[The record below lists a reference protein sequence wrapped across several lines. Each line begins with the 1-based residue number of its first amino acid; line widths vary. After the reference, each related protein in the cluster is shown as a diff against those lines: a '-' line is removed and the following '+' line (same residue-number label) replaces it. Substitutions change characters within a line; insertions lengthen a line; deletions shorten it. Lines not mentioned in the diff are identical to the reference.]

1 MRIQDIFNARAVALN
16 RTEVE
21 SNKIPFLG
29 EQFFPNNRVMGLDLK
44 WIKSHKG
51 LGVAL
56 APSNFDALATIRP
69 RQGFSMVNNEMPL
82 FRESMQVKER
92 DMMEIAR
99 IQAADDPFADAV
111 LADIY
116 DDTNTLID
124 GADIAVERMRMQ
136 LLAPIGGDVV
146 ISIGTKDNTIY
157 GYNYDADGAWKAT
170 NFMNITTAADKWSA
184 STAKPLSDLRTAK
197 NALAAKG
204 YNAVYAIMNSTT
216 FDYLVSVTQIANA
229 LVTIT
234 GQPVSYIDDNT
245 VAEVFRRKTGITPI
259 IYDKQY
265 IGYDGNTAKFYP
277 DNYVTVIGAEN
288 VGQTFFGTT
297 PEERTLLGD
306 AKADVAIL
314 DRGVAV
320 AVQTTYG
327 PPVATATTV
336 SQVVLPSYEMMDAV
350 YVMKV
355 AGA

>member
-1 MRIQDIFNARAVALN
+1 MRIQDIFNAKAVALN
-16 RTEVE
+16 RTEVQ

-29 EQFFPNNRVMGLDLK
+29 EQFFPARKIMGLDIK

-56 APSNFDALATIRP
+56 APANFDALATIRP
-69 RQGFSMVNNEMPL
+69 RQGFSVVNNEMPL

-99 IQAADDPFADAV
+99 IQAADDPYADAV

-116 DDTNTLID
+116 DDTNTLLD

-136 LLAPIGGDVV
+136 LLSAQNGYVRIN
-146 ISIGTKDNTIY
+146 IGTKDNMIY
-157 GYNYDADGAWKAT
+157 NYDYDADGSWAAT
-170 NFMNITTAADKWSA
+170 NYMAIATDSLKWDH
-184 STAKPLSDLRTAK
+184 STAKPLTDLKTAK
-197 NALAAKG
+197 KALAAKG
-204 YNAVYAIMNSTT
+204 FNAVYAIMTSTT

-229 LVTIT
+229 LVTIS
-234 GQPVSYIDDNT
+234 GQAVSYIDDET
-245 VAEVFRRKTGITPI
+245 VKEVFRRKTGITPI

-265 IGYDGNTAKFYP
+265 IGYDGNAANFFP
-277 DNYVTVIGAEN
+277 DNYVSVIGAES
-288 VGQTFFGTT
+288 VGETVYGST

-306 AKADVAIL
+306 PKADVAIL

-336 SQVVLPSYEMMDAV
+336 SQIVLPSYEMMDAV

-355 AGA
+355 A

>member
-1 MRIQDIFNARAVALN
+1 MRIQDIFTARAIALN

-29 EQFFPNNRVMGLDLK
+29 EQFFPNRKIMGLDLK

-69 RQGFSMVNNEMPL
+69 RQGFSLVNNEMPL

-99 IQAADDPFADAV
+99 IQSASDPYADAV

-116 DDTNTLID
+116 DDTNTLLD
-124 GADIAVERMRMQ
+124 GAEIAVERMRMQ
-136 LLAPIGGDVV
+136 LLSAQGGKVQINIGA
-146 ISIGTKDNTIY
+146 KDNTIY
-157 GYNYDADGAWKAT
+157 AYDYDASGEWAAK
-170 NFMNITTAADKWSA
+170 NYMEITTPADKWTA
-184 STAKPLSDLRTAK
+184 ATAKPLTDLK
-197 NALAAKG
+197 NANKALAAKG
-204 YNAVYAIMNSTT
+204 YTGRYALMTSTT

-229 LVTIT
+229 LITIS
-234 GQPVSYIDDNT
+234 GQPVSYIDDET
-245 VAEVFRRKTGITPI
+245 VAEVFRRKTGLTPI

-265 IGYDGNTAKFYP
+265 IGYDGQAANFYP
-277 DNYVTVIGAEN
+277 DNYVTVIGAETLGDT
-288 VGQTFFGTT
+288 VFGTT

-350 YVMKV
+350 YVIKV
-355 AGA
+355 A

>member
-1 MRIQDIFNARAVALN
+1 MRIQDIFTARAIALN

-29 EQFFPNNRVMGLDLK
+29 EQFFPNRKIMGLDLK

-69 RQGFSMVNNEMPL
+69 RQGFSLVNNEMPL

-99 IQAADDPFADAV
+99 IQSASDPYADAV

-116 DDTNTLID
+116 DDTNTLLD
-124 GADIAVERMRMQ
+124 GAEIAVERMRMQ
-136 LLAPIGGDVV
+136 LLSAQNGKVQIN
-146 ISIGTKDNTIY
+146 IGTKDNTIY
-157 GYNYDADGAWKAT
+157 AYDYDADGAWAAT
-170 NFMNITTAADKWSA
+170 NYMAITDNADKWTA
-184 STAKPLSDLRTAK
+184 STATPLTDLKTAK
-197 NALAAKG
+197 KALAAKG
-204 YNAVYAIMNSTT
+204 YNAVYALMTSTT

-229 LVTIT
+229 LITIS
-234 GQPVSYIDDNT
+234 GQPVSYIDDET

-265 IGYDGNTAKFYP
+265 IGYDGQAANFYP

-288 VGQTFFGTT
+288 LGQTIFGTT

-314 DRGVAV
+314 ERGVAV

-355 AGA
+355 A

>member
-1 MRIQDIFNARAVALN
+1 MRIQDIFTARAIALN

-29 EQFFPNNRVMGLDLK
+29 EQFFPNRKIMGLDLK

-69 RQGFSMVNNEMPL
+69 RQGFSLVNNEMPL

-99 IQAADDPFADAV
+99 IQSASDPYADAV

-116 DDTNTLID
+116 DDTNTLLD
-124 GADIAVERMRMQ
+124 GAEIAVERMRMQ
-136 LLAPIGGDVV
+136 LLSAQGGKVQINIGA
-146 ISIGTKDNTIY
+146 KDNTIY
-157 GYNYDADGAWKAT
+157 AYDYDANGEWAAS
-170 NFMNITTAADKWSA
+170 NYMAISTAADKWTA
-184 STAKPLSDLRTAK
+184 ATAKPLTDLK
-197 NALAAKG
+197 NANKALAAKG
-204 YNAVYAIMNSTT
+204 YTGRYALMTSTT

-229 LVTIT
+229 LITIS
-234 GQPVSYIDDNT
+234 GQPVSYIDDET
-245 VAEVFRRKTGITPI
+245 VAEVFRRKTGLTPI

-265 IGYDGNTAKFYP
+265 IGYDGNAANFYP
-277 DNYVTVIGAEN
+277 DNYVTVIGAETLGDT
-288 VGQTFFGTT
+288 VFGTT

-350 YVMKV
+350 YVIKV
-355 AGA
+355 A

>member
-1 MRIQDIFNARAVALN
+1 MRITDIFNARAVAYN

-29 EQFFPNNRVMGLDLK
+29 EQFFPNNKVMGLDLS
-44 WIKSHKG
+44 WIKSQKG

-69 RQGFSMVNNEMPL
+69 RQGFNVVREEMPL

-99 IQAADDPFADAV
+99 IQAADDPYADAV
-111 LADIY
+111 LKDIY
-116 DDTNTLID
+116 DDTNTLLD

-136 LLAPIGGDVV
+136 LLAPLNGEMI
-146 ISIGTKDNTIY
+146 ISIGTKDNMI
-157 GYNYDADGAWKAT
+157 YNYDYDVNDVWKGT
-170 NFMNITTAADKWSA
+170 NYLGITTDADKWDH
-184 STAKPLSDLRTAK
+184 STAKPLTDLKTAK
-197 NALAAKG
+197 QALAAKG
-204 YNAVYAIMNSTT
+204 YNAVYAIMTSTT

-229 LVTIT
+229 LVTIS
-234 GQPVSYIDDNT
+234 GQAVSYIDDET
-245 VAEVFRRKTGITPI
+245 VKEVFRRKTGITPI

-265 IGYDGNTAKFYP
+265 IGYDGNAAKFYP
-277 DNYVTVIGAEN
+277 DNYCTVIGAET
-288 VGQTFFGTT
+288 VGQTVYGTT

-306 AKADVAIL
+306 PKADVAIL

-336 SQVVLPSYEMMDAV
+336 SQIVLPSFELMDAV

-355 AGA
+355 A

>member
-1 MRIQDIFNARAVALN
+1 MKIQDIFSARAVAYN
-16 RTEVE
+16 RTEAM
-21 SNKIPFLG
+21 SNTIPFLG

-69 RQGFSMVNNEMPL
+69 RQGFNVIHNEMPL

-99 IQAADDPFADAV
+99 IQSADDPFADAV

-116 DDTNTLID
+116 DDTNTLLD

-136 LLAPIGGDVV
+136 LLAPLNGEVV
-146 ISIGTKDNTIY
+146 ISIGTKDNMI
-157 GYNYDADGAWKAT
+157 YNYDYDADDSWKGSNYMA
-170 NFMNITTAADKWSA
+170 ISTAADKWSA
-184 STAKPLSDLRTAK
+184 STAKPLTDLATAK
-197 NALAAKG
+197 KALAAKG
-204 YNAVYAIMNSTT
+204 YNAAYAIMTSNT
-216 FDYLVSVTQIANA
+216 FAYLASIAQISNA
-229 LVTIT
+229 LITIT
-234 GQPVSYIDDNT
+234 GQAVSYIDDAA

-265 IGYDGNTAKFYP
+265 VGYDGNTANFYP
-277 DNYVTVIGAEN
+277 DNYVTVIGAN
-288 VGQTFFGTT
+288 SVGETIYGTT

-306 AKADVAIL
+306 PKADVAVL
-314 DRGVAV
+314 DKGVAI

>member
-1 MRIQDIFNARAVALN
+1 MRIQDIFSARAIALN

-29 EQFFPNNRVMGLDLK
+29 EQFFPNNKIMGLDLK

-51 LGVAL
+51 LGIEL

-69 RQGFSMVNNEMPL
+69 RQGFSVVNEEMPL

-99 IQAADDPFADAV
+99 IQSADDPYADAV

-116 DDTNTLID
+116 DDTNTLLD

-136 LLAPIGGDVV
+136 LLAAQNGQVK
-146 ISIGTKDNTIY
+146 ISIGAKDNTIY
-157 GYNYDADGAWKAT
+157 NYNYDADGSWAAS
-170 NFMNITTAADKWSA
+170 NYMAITDNDDKWTA
-184 STAKPLSDLRTAK
+184 STAKPLTDLRTAK

-204 YNAVYAIMNSTT
+204 YNAVYALMNSTT
-216 FDYLVSVTQIANA
+216 FDYLVSVTQIAQA
-229 LVTIT
+229 LVTIS

-265 IGYDGNTAKFYP
+265 MGLNGQATKFYP
-277 DNYVTVIGAEN
+277 DNYVSVIGAEN
-288 VGQTFFGTT
+288 VGQTIYGTT

-306 AKADVAIL
+306 PKADVAIL

-350 YVMKV
+350 YVIKV
-355 AGA
+355 A

>member
-1 MRIQDIFNARAVALN
+1 MRIQDFFNARAIAFN
-16 RTEVE
+16 RTEIE

-29 EQFFPNNRVMGLDLK
+29 EQFFPNNKIMGLDLK
-44 WIKSHKG
+44 WIKAHKG

-69 RQGFSMVNNEMPL
+69 RQGFEYVQNEMPL

-92 DMMEIAR
+92 DMMEIQR
-99 IQAADDPFADAV
+99 IQSSDDPYAEAI
-111 LADIY
+111 LSHIY
-116 DDTNTLID
+116 DDTNTLLD

-136 LLAPIGGDVV
+136 LLAPLSGNVV

-157 GYNYDADGAWKAT
+157 SYDYDADHSWKAT
-170 NFMNITTAADKWSA
+170 NYLEIQTPADKWSA
-184 STAKPLSDLRTAK
+184 ATSKPLTDLNNAK
-197 NALAAKG
+197 KALAQNG
-204 YNAVYAIMNSTT
+204 YRATYAIMTT
-216 FDYLVSVTQIANA
+216 NTWNYLVSVTQIANA
-229 LVTIT
+229 LIT
-234 GQPVSYIDDNT
+234 LSGQAVSYIDDQT
-245 VAEVFRRKTGITPI
+245 VAEVFRRKTGLTPI

-265 IGYDGNTAKFYP
+265 IGYNGQAANYFP
-277 DNYVTVIGAEN
+277 DNYVTIIGAEN
-288 VGQTFFGTT
+288 VGQTVYGVT

-306 AKADVAIL
+306 AKADVSLL

-336 SQVVLPSYEMMDAV
+336 SQVVLPSFELMDAV

-355 AGA
+355 A

>member
-1 MRIQDIFNARAVALN
+1 MKIQDIFSARAVALN

-29 EQFFPNNRVMGLDLK
+29 EQFFPNNKVMGLDLK
-44 WIKSHKG
+44 WIKTHKG

-69 RQGFSMVNNEMPL
+69 RAGFRVVHNEMPL

-99 IQAADDPFADAV
+99 IQAADDPYADAV

-136 LLAPIGGDVV
+136 LLAPASGDMK

-157 GYNYDADGAWKAT
+157 AYNYDEDGSWKSTNYMSITQQADQW
-170 NFMNITTAADKWSA
+170 DQ
-184 STAKPLSDLRTAK
+184 STAKPLTDLKTAK
-197 NALAAKG
+197 QALAAKG
-204 YNAVYAIMNSTT
+204 YNAVYALMNSTT
-216 FDYLVSVTQIANA
+216 FDYLASVTQIANA
-229 LVTIT
+229 LITIS
-234 GQPVSYIDDNT
+234 GQAVSYIDDDT
-245 VAEVFRRKTGITPI
+245 VKEVFRRKTGITPI

-265 IGYDGNTAKFYP
+265 IGYDGNAAKFYP
-277 DNYVTVIGAEN
+277 DNYVSVIGAES
-288 VGQTFFGTT
+288 VGQTIYGTT
-297 PEERTLLGD
+297 PEGRTLIGD
-306 AKADVAIL
+306 PKADVAVL
-314 DRGVAV
+314 DRGVAI

-336 SQVVLPSYEMMDAV
+336 SQVVLPSFEMMDAV
-350 YVMKV
+350 YVIKV
-355 AGA
+355 K

>member
-1 MRIQDIFNARAVALN
+1 MRIQDIFNAKAVALN

-29 EQFFPNNRVMGLDLK
+29 EQFFPNNKVMGLDLK
-44 WIKSHKG
+44 WIKTHKG

-69 RQGFSMVNNEMPL
+69 RKGFSVMQNEMPL

-99 IQAADDPFADAV
+99 IQAANDPYAAAV

-116 DDTNTLID
+116 DDTNTLLD
-124 GADIAVERMRMQ
+124 GADIAVECMRMQ
-136 LLAPIGGDVV
+136 LLAPLNGEMV
-146 ISIGTKDNTIY
+146 INIGTKDNTIY
-157 GYNYDADGAWKAT
+157 GYDYDADDTWKTT
-170 NFMNITTAADKWSA
+170 NYLAITSDTDKWSA
-184 STAKPLSDLRTAK
+184 STATPLTDLNNAK
-197 NALAAKG
+197 KALAQNG
-204 YNAVYAIMNSTT
+204 YVARYALMNSTT

-229 LVTIT
+229 LITIT
-234 GQPVSYIDDNT
+234 GQPVAYIDDET
-245 VAEVFRRKTGITPI
+245 VKEVFRRKTGLTPI

-265 IGYDGNTAKFYP
+265 IGYDGNTHKFYP
-277 DNYVTVIGAEN
+277 DNYVSVIAGES
-288 VGQTFFGTT
+288 VGQTVFGTT
-297 PEERTLLGD
+297 PEERTLIGD
-306 AKADVAIL
+306 PKADVAVL

-336 SQVVLPSYEMMDAV
+336 SQIVLPSYEMMDAV

-355 AGA
+355 A

>member
-1 MRIQDIFNARAVALN
+1 MRIQDIFTARAVALN

-29 EQFFPNNRVMGLDLK
+29 EQFFPNRKIMGLDLK

-69 RQGFSMVNNEMPL
+69 RQGFSLVNNEMPL

-99 IQAADDPFADAV
+99 IQSASDPYADAV

-116 DDTNTLID
+116 DDTNTLLD
-124 GADIAVERMRMQ
+124 GAEIAVERMRMQ
-136 LLAPIGGDVV
+136 LLSAQGGKVQINIGA
-146 ISIGTKDNTIY
+146 KDNTIY
-157 GYNYDADGAWKAT
+157 AYDYDANGEWAAA
-170 NFMNITTAADKWSA
+170 NYMEITTPADKWTA
-184 STAKPLSDLRTAK
+184 ATAKPLTDLK
-197 NALAAKG
+197 NANKALAAKG
-204 YNAVYAIMNSTT
+204 YTGRYALMTSTT

-229 LVTIT
+229 LITIS
-234 GQPVSYIDDNT
+234 GQPVSYIDDET
-245 VAEVFRRKTGITPI
+245 VAEVFRRKTGLTPI

-265 IGYDGNTAKFYP
+265 IGYDGQPANFYP
-277 DNYVTVIGAEN
+277 DNYVTVIGAETLGDT
-288 VGQTFFGTT
+288 VFGTT

-350 YVMKV
+350 YVIKV
-355 AGA
+355 A

>member
-1 MRIQDIFNARAVALN
+1 MKINELFNARAVALN

-29 EQFFPNNRVMGLDLK
+29 EQFFPNKTIMGLDLK
-44 WIKSHKG
+44 WIKSTKG

-69 RQGFSMVNNEMPL
+69 RQGFQVVHNEMPL

-99 IQAADDPFADAV
+99 IQAADDPYADAV

-116 DDTNTLID
+116 DDTNILLD

-136 LLAPIGGDVV
+136 LLSAQDGNVQ
-146 ISIGTKDNTIY
+146 ISIGTKDNMIY
-157 GYNYDADGAWKAT
+157 LYDYDADHTWKGT
-170 NFMNITTAADKWSA
+170 NYMGITTDADKWDH
-184 STAKPLSDLRTAK
+184 STAKPLTDLATAK
-197 NALAAKG
+197 KALAKKG
-204 YNAVYAIMNSTT
+204 YTAAYAIMNSTT
-216 FDYLVSVTQIANA
+216 WAYLSSVTQIANA
-229 LVTIT
+229 LVTISGT
-234 GQPVSYIDDNT
+234 AVSYIDDAI

-259 IYDKQY
+259 VYDKQY
-265 IGYDGNTAKFYP
+265 VGYDGNTANFYP
-277 DNYVTVIGAEN
+277 DNYCTVIGADS
-288 VGQTFFGTT
+288 VGSTVYGTT
-297 PEERTLLGD
+297 PEQRTLLGD
-306 AKADVAIL
+306 PKADVAIL

-336 SQVVLPSYEMMDAV
+336 SQVVLPSYEAMDAV
-350 YVMKV
+350 YVIKV
-355 AGA
+355 A

>member
-69 RQGFSMVNNEMPL
+69 RQGFTLVNNEMPL

-92 DMMEIAR
+92 DMMEIVR
-99 IQAADDPFADAV
+99 IQAADDPYADAV
-111 LADIY
+111 LRDIY
-116 DDTNTLID
+116 DDTNTLLD

-136 LLAPIGGDVV
+136 LLAPLNGNVI
-146 ISIGTKDNTIY
+146 ISIGAKDNTIY
-157 GYNYDADGAWKAT
+157 GYDYDADHSWKT
-170 NFMNITTAADKWSA
+170 GNYMGITTDADKWDHA
-184 STAKPLSDLRTAK
+184 TAKPLTDLATAK
-197 NALAAKG
+197 KALAQKG
-204 YNAVYAIMNSTT
+204 YKAAYAIMNSKTWG
-216 FDYLVSVTQIANA
+216 YLASVTQIANA
-229 LVTIT
+229 LVTIN
-234 GQPVSYIDDNT
+234 GQAVAYIDDDA
-245 VAEVFRRKTGITPI
+245 VAEVFRRKTGITPL

-265 IGYDGNTAKFYP
+265 IGYDGNPDSFYP
-277 DNYVTVIGAEN
+277 DDYVTVIGAETC
-288 VGQTFFGTT
+288 GQTFFGVT
-297 PEERTLLGD
+297 PEERTLIGD
-306 AKADVAIL
+306 PKADVAIL

-355 AGA
+355 A

>member
-1 MRIQDIFNARAVALN
+1 MRIQDIFTARAIALN

-29 EQFFPNNRVMGLDLK
+29 EQFFPNRKIMGLDLK

-51 LGVAL
+51 LPVAL

-69 RQGFSMVNNEMPL
+69 RQGFSLVNNEMPL

-99 IQAADDPFADAV
+99 IQSASDLYADAV

-116 DDTNTLID
+116 DDTNTLLD
-124 GADIAVERMRMQ
+124 GADVATERMRMQ
-136 LLAPIGGDVV
+136 LLAAQGGKVQINIGA
-146 ISIGTKDNTIY
+146 KDNTIY
-157 GYNYDADGAWKAT
+157 AYDYDADGTWAAT
-170 NFMNITTAADKWSA
+170 NYMAISSANDKWSA
-184 STAKPLSDLRTAK
+184 ATAKPLTDLKNAK
-197 NALAAKG
+197 KALAAKG
-204 YNAVYAIMNSTT
+204 YKATYALMTSTT

-229 LVTIT
+229 LITIS
-234 GQPVSYIDDNT
+234 GQPVSYIDDET

-265 IGYDGNTAKFYP
+265 IGYDGNAANFYP
-277 DNYVTVIGAEN
+277 DNYVTVIGAETLGDT
-288 VGQTFFGTT
+288 VYGTT

-355 AGA
+355 AGN

>member
-1 MRIQDIFNARAVALN
+1 MRIQDIFDARAIAYN

-29 EQFFPNNRVMGLDLK
+29 EQFFPNNKIMGLDLK

-69 RQGFSMVNNEMPL
+69 RQGFSMVSNEMPL
-82 FRESMQVKER
+82 FRESMQIKER

-99 IQAADDPFADAV
+99 IQSSDDPYADAV

-116 DDTNTLID
+116 DDTNTLLD

-136 LLAPIGGDVV
+136 LLAPTGGSVK

-157 GYNYDADGAWKAT
+157 AYDYDSDGTWKSSNY
-170 NFMNITTAADKWSA
+170 MEITTAADKWSA
-184 STAKPLSDLRTAK
+184 NTAKPLTDLNKAK
-197 NALAAKG
+197 KALAAKG
-204 YNAVYAIMNSTT
+204 YTAKYALMDSVT
-216 FDYLVSVTQIANA
+216 FAYLASITQIASA
-229 LVTIT
+229 LITISGT
-234 GQPVSYIDDNT
+234 AVSYIDDEA
-245 VAEVFRRKTGITPI
+245 VAEVFRRKTGLTPI

-265 IGYDGNTAKFYP
+265 IGYDGVAANFYP
-277 DNYVTVIGAEN
+277 DNYVTVIGAES
-288 VGQTFFGTT
+288 VGQTIFGTT

-306 AKADVAIL
+306 AKADVAVL

-327 PPVATATTV
+327 PPVATSTTV

-350 YVMKV
+350 YVIKV
-355 AGA
+355 A

>member
-1 MRIQDIFNARAVALN
+1 MRIQDIFNAKAVALN
-16 RTEVE
+16 RTEVQ

-29 EQFFPNNRVMGLDLK
+29 EQFFPTRKIMGLDIK

-56 APSNFDALATIRP
+56 APANFDALATIRP
-69 RQGFSMVNNEMPL
+69 RQGFSVVNNEMPL

-99 IQAADDPFADAV
+99 IQAADDPYADAV

-116 DDTNTLID
+116 DDTNILLD

-136 LLAPIGGDVV
+136 LLSAQNGYVRIN
-146 ISIGTKDNTIY
+146 IGTKDNMIY
-157 GYNYDADGAWKAT
+157 NYDYDADGSWAAT
-170 NFMNITTAADKWSA
+170 NYLAIYTDADKWDH
-184 STAKPLSDLRTAK
+184 STAKPLTDLK
-197 NALAAKG
+197 NAKKALAGKG
-204 YNAVYAIMNSTT
+204 YNAVYAIMTSTT

-229 LVTIT
+229 LVTIS
-234 GQPVSYIDDNT
+234 GQAVSYIDDET
-245 VAEVFRRKTGITPI
+245 VKEVFRRKTGITPI

-265 IGYDGNTAKFYP
+265 IGYDGNAANFFP
-277 DNYVTVIGAEN
+277 DNYVSVIGAES
-288 VGQTFFGTT
+288 VGQTIYGST

-306 AKADVAIL
+306 PKADVAIM
-314 DRGVAV
+314 DTGVAV

-336 SQVVLPSYEMMDAV
+336 SQIVLPSYEMMDAV

-355 AGA
+355 A

>member
-16 RTEVE
+16 RTEVQ

-29 EQFFPNNRVMGLDLK
+29 EQFFPNNTVMGLDLK
-44 WIKSHKG
+44 WIKSQKG

-69 RQGFSMVNNEMPL
+69 RQGFNVVRNEMPL

-99 IQAADDPFADAV
+99 IQAADDPYADAV

-116 DDTNTLID
+116 DDTNTLLD

-136 LLAPIGGDVV
+136 LLAPIGGEMV
-146 ISIGTKDNTIY
+146 ISIGTKDNMI
-157 GYNYDADGAWKAT
+157 YNYDYDADDVWKGT
-170 NFMNITTAADKWSA
+170 NYMAITNAADKWSA
-184 STAKPLSDLRTAK
+184 STATPLTDLKTAK
-197 NALAAKG
+197 QALANKG

-229 LVTIT
+229 LITIT
-234 GQPVSYIDDNT
+234 GQPVSYIDDDT
-245 VAEVFRRKTGITPI
+245 VKEVFRRKTGITPI
-259 IYDKQY
+259 VYDKQY
-265 IGYDGNTAKFYP
+265 VGYDGNTAKFYP
-277 DNYVTVIGAEN
+277 DNYVTVIGADT
-288 VGQTFFGTT
+288 VGQTIYGTT
-297 PEERTLLGD
+297 PEQRTLLGD
-306 AKADVAIL
+306 PKADVAIL
-314 DRGVAV
+314 DKGVAV

-336 SQVVLPSYEMMDAV
+336 SQVVLPSFELMDAV

>member
-1 MRIQDIFNARAVALN
+1 MRIQDIFTARAIALN

-21 SNKIPFLG
+21 SNRIPFLG
-29 EQFFPNNRVMGLDLK
+29 EQFFPNRKIMGLDLK

-69 RQGFSMVNNEMPL
+69 RQGFSLVNNEMPL

-99 IQAADDPFADAV
+99 IQSASDPYADAV

-116 DDTNTLID
+116 DDTNTLLD
-124 GADIAVERMRMQ
+124 GAEIAVERMRMQ
-136 LLAPIGGDVV
+136 LLSAQNGKVQIN
-146 ISIGTKDNTIY
+146 IGTKDNTIY
-157 GYNYDADGAWKAT
+157 AYDYDANGTWAGT
-170 NFMNITTAADKWSA
+170 NYMAIQDNADKWTA
-184 STAKPLSDLRTAK
+184 ATAKPLTDLK
-197 NALAAKG
+197 NANKALAAKG
-204 YNAVYAIMNSTT
+204 YTGRYALMTSTT

-229 LVTIT
+229 LITIS
-234 GQPVSYIDDNT
+234 GQPVSYIDDET
-245 VAEVFRRKTGITPI
+245 VAEVFRRKTGLTPI

-265 IGYDGNTAKFYP
+265 IGYDGQPANFYP
-277 DNYVTVIGAEN
+277 DNYVTVIGAETLGDT
-288 VGQTFFGTT
+288 VFGTT

-350 YVMKV
+350 YVIKV
-355 AGA
+355 A

>member
-1 MRIQDIFNARAVALN
+1 MRIQDIFTARAIALN

-29 EQFFPNNRVMGLDLK
+29 EQFFPNRKIMGLDLK

-69 RQGFSMVNNEMPL
+69 RQGFSLVNNEMPL

-99 IQAADDPFADAV
+99 IQSASDPYADAV

-116 DDTNTLID
+116 DDTNTLLD
-124 GADIAVERMRMQ
+124 GAEIAVERMRMQ
-136 LLAPIGGDVV
+136 LLSAQGGKVQ
-146 ISIGTKDNTIY
+146 INIGTKDNTIY
-157 GYNYDADGAWKAT
+157 AYDYDQSGEWAAKNY
-170 NFMNITTAADKWSA
+170 MEITTAADKWNVA
-184 STAKPLSDLRTAK
+184 TAKPLTDLK
-197 NALAAKG
+197 NANKALAAKG
-204 YNAVYAIMNSTT
+204 YTGRYALMTSTT

-229 LVTIT
+229 LITIS
-234 GQPVSYIDDNT
+234 GQPVSYIDDET
-245 VAEVFRRKTGITPI
+245 VAEVFRRKTGLTPI

-265 IGYDGNTAKFYP
+265 IGYDGQAANFYP
-277 DNYVTVIGAEN
+277 DNYVTVIGAESLGET
-288 VGQTFFGTT
+288 VFGTT

-350 YVMKV
+350 YVIKV
-355 AGA
+355 A

>member
-1 MRIQDIFNARAVALN
+1 MRIQDIFSARAIALN

-21 SNKIPFLG
+21 SNRIPYLG
-29 EQFFPNNRVMGLDLK
+29 EQFFPNNKIMGLDLK

-69 RQGFSMVNNEMPL
+69 RQGFSFVQNEMPL

-99 IQAADDPFADAV
+99 IQSADDPYADAV

-116 DDTNTLID
+116 DDTNVLLD

-136 LLAPIGGDVV
+136 LLAAQTGKVQ

-157 GYNYDADGAWKAT
+157 LYDYDADGSWAAT
-170 NFMNITTAADKWSA
+170 NYMAITDAQDKWSA
-184 STAKPLSDLRTAK
+184 STSKPLTDLNNAK
-197 NALAAKG
+197 KALAAKG
-204 YNAVYAIMNSTT
+204 YSAAYAIMTT
-216 FDYLVSVTQIANA
+216 TTWNYLVGVTQIANA
-229 LVTIT
+229 LIT
-234 GQPVSYIDDNT
+234 LSGQAVSYIDDQT

-265 IGYDGNTAKFYP
+265 IGYDGNAANFYP
-277 DNYVTVIGAEN
+277 DNYVTVIGAET
-288 VGQTFFGTT
+288 VGQTVFGTT
-297 PEERTLLGD
+297 PEQRTLLGD

-336 SQVVLPSYEMMDAV
+336 SQVVLPSYELMDAV

>member
-1 MRIQDIFNARAVALN
+1 MRIQDIFTARAIALN

-21 SNKIPFLG
+21 SNRIPFLG
-29 EQFFPNNRVMGLDLK
+29 EQFFPNRKIMGLDLK

-69 RQGFSMVNNEMPL
+69 RQGFSLVNNEMPL

-99 IQAADDPFADAV
+99 IQSASDPYADAV

-116 DDTNTLID
+116 DDTNTLLD
-124 GADIAVERMRMQ
+124 GAEIAVERMRMQ
-136 LLAPIGGDVV
+136 LLSAQNGKVQINIGA
-146 ISIGTKDNTIY
+146 KDNTIY
-157 GYNYDADGAWKAT
+157 AYDYDASGAWAAT
-170 NFMNITTAADKWSA
+170 NYMEITTPADKWTA
-184 STAKPLSDLRTAK
+184 ATAKPLTDLK
-197 NALAAKG
+197 NANKALASKG
-204 YNAVYAIMNSTT
+204 YTGRYALMTSTT

-229 LVTIT
+229 LITIS
-234 GQPVSYIDDNT
+234 GQPVSYIDDEI
-245 VAEVFRRKTGITPI
+245 VAEVFRRKTGLTPI

-265 IGYDGNTAKFYP
+265 IGYDGQPANFYP
-277 DNYVTVIGAEN
+277 DNYVTVIGAETLGDT
-288 VGQTFFGTT
+288 VFGTT

-350 YVMKV
+350 YVIKV
-355 AGA
+355 A